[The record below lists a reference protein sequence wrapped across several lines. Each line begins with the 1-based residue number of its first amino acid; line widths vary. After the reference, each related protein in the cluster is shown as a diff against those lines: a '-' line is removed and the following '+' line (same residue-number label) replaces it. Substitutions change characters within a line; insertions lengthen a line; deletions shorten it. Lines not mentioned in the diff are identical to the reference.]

1 MNKEKKGYI
10 AQFGTFDVKNYGDLL
25 FPEVLKNQ
33 LSDYHIHM
41 FSPIGGTKPF
51 SDDEVFAC
59 SQFETMSDI
68 YNYKAVIIGG
78 GDLIRLD
85 NSIASDYRSSVD
97 VAFEIWQT
105 PCLEASKK
113 NIPIIFNGVGVPFPF
128 RKECQHM
135 VKFIFDLADYISV
148 RDDVSRQFLADCG
161 VKNVKVIPDT
171 VFSIKNIYSQ
181 EDLKSI
187 CYNVLRKY
195 GIEKDDRYLV
205 FHHNIMNINDEN
217 YINYLYDNLSS
228 YSQSTDIK
236 IIFMPIGYVHNDIEF
251 LNKLYSIDT
260 KKFSLIED
268 ELDLIEMT
276 SVLACSAGYVGTS
289 MHGAIVSLSYGKFA
303 ICMNDMNL
311 AKINGLYQN
320 IGKIEWNVKNKYA
333 LNDILVDATSSE
345 YQCIDFENK
354 IEEHFNQIRSILQDG
369 TNKKYIDNEILNI
382 YYQLALRQND
392 KDENLLKCANVFFDY
407 GQGYSETNKQQIY
420 YSAQRGL
427 YKLKIEI
434 PGCVVKVRIDPIE
447 NNIINISNLVV
458 ELDGVISEYTC
469 GSEIET
475 EIGKLLLS
483 LDPCFEVTIDGQRCL
498 ELSFSANIL
507 KPEQLIE
514 LFGKLH
520 YDMLV
525 TSENIKYM
533 EKMNQDLKF
542 KNQDLNEKN
551 QNLNINNE
559 KLCARVSTLETE
571 IQQKDKQ
578 VSNMI
583 SENEKKK
590 EQIIYIQ
597 ERINNLNAELDK
609 RIEECNALQLD
620 NQMLQAET
628 GRLNNEIAE
637 AHNSLRLIQSST
649 SWKLTKPIRG
659 IKNLIRKIFSSNKLF
674 RHIWR
679 ALGLWKHHGF
689 SVMRQECKQ
698 YRIRK
703 KNGTDVICATSE
715 PVVAYSN
722 NKDGYVPYDSE
733 YQDNIDFSMHETMV
747 KMLAFYL
754 PQYHTFKENDEWWG
768 EGFTEWVNVRKGEPR
783 FDGHYQPRVPH
794 KDIGYYSLEDI
805 DTLKKQ
811 AKLAKQHGIYGFCFY
826 YYWFSGKR
834 LMEKPVDML
843 LEHPEIDLPF
853 CLCWANENW
862 TRTWDGQAKN
872 VLIGQEYSYED
883 DELFIKDIKKY
894 VDDPRYIRIDGKPVI
909 IVYNPGE
916 IPDCE
921 HTFKQWRR
929 YAKEYGIG
937 DILLWTCQTANHT
950 AAELN
955 IEDYIDAEVEFPPH
969 NTWKEQFGVR
979 DVDLHGG
986 SAFIYNYDKVVDY
999 QIEKM
1004 EKESDT
1010 KVPIYRCCT
1019 MGWDNSA
1026 RRKQNWFAYYGYSLK
1041 SLYKWVTSI
1050 VKTSK
1055 RRFEDKECFAFINA
1069 WNEWGEGTYL
1079 DPDCRF
1085 GYANINTVSKALFEL
1100 PLEDRFVVFNDSDEV
1115 KQCENLKTSDAKI
1128 AVQIHMFYLDTME
1141 EIVDNLN
1148 KIPYTFDC
1156 YISTDTEEKKKTIST
1171 YFDSICKSN
1180 HCQVDIIQ
1188 NRGRDVAPFLKQ
1200 MKKVYNQYEYI
1211 CHIHSKKTRTNDHGN
1226 EWRTYI
1232 FDHLFGNEKYLSH
1245 IFAMFEE
1252 NPKLG
1257 IVMPE
1262 TYPVLEYQAEW
1273 GGNREGVAALLHKM
1287 GIDIE
1292 LPELPV
1298 FPVGDMFWMRS
1309 AAVKPIFDLDLSQAD
1324 FPEEA
1329 GQVNATIA
1337 HQIERVWVYL
1347 AKSQG
1352 YDYVKVFNNCSE
1364 HLDMPKKK
1372 RIGIYVHYDKANI
1385 ISADDE
1391 KTVAYFSGLFEE
1403 FHFVTNSKLA
1413 EEELGK
1419 IRGYVQSVTC
1429 RENIGLDFGGWKQKL
1444 LQLGREYVTSFDE
1457 VVLLNNS
1464 FYKPVYDIKKMFND
1478 MSNRKVDFWGV
1489 TIFPYSPDGSY
1500 IQKPYIPEHLQSYFM
1515 VFHDS
1520 VIQSDVFWG
1529 FWEAMPEYESFID
1542 VVANCE
1548 SQFTRILADA
1558 GFRYEP
1564 YIKETY
1570 YISKFLN
1577 NYRIPYEKPVS
1588 LVLLKDPFIKKKCTQ
1603 YMDEMERIKLIRL
1616 TEELQA

>member
-1 MNKEKKGYI
+1 MSKYECDMIEGNKNDSRAVLSDMIKEYSTVLEMGPADGVMTRYLAGRKHCDVYIVEVDEECFHSASQYAKGGVCDNLNNDSWIEAFRDLKFDYIVFADVLEHLQVPEKALNLSCTLLKKQGKVLISVPNLCYEGVLAELALNCFDYNKVGILDNTHIHFFSYKSIRELMKKCNLKVISENTIDIGVQYSEFADFQLEYEEMYTSQIKRPFSKAYQFIFETCIGEDEYDLSFLKAKNSSELYWSIDGHFSATNRIISKINYGFNEVVYDKDFEAGYYRFDPIDDISCLVYNIEIIADGEKIDCKNIKCENGYI
-10 AQFGTFDVKNYGDLL
+10 SNGFFVFMTNDPQFTFLIQKNISKLEIKYWISPYNSNNKLL
-25 FPEVLKNQ
+25 FEM
-33 LSDYHIHM
+33 Y
-41 FSPIGGTKPF
+41 
-51 SDDEVFAC
+51 
-59 SQFETMSDI
+59 SDI
-68 YNYKAVIIGG
+68 MNSVKMNLTDKNDYLQNRCKKYEDMATCEMVKSNRLECKNRELIDAN
-78 GDLIRLD
+78 IRL
-85 NSIASDYRSSVD
+85 
-97 VAFEIWQT
+97 E
-105 PCLEASKK
+105 
-113 NIPIIFNGVGVPFPF
+113 
-128 RKECQHM
+128 QH
-135 VKFIFDLADYISV
+135 
-148 RDDVSRQFLADCG
+148 
-161 VKNVKVIPDT
+161 
-171 VFSIKNIYSQ
+171 
-181 EDLKSI
+181 
-187 CYNVLRKY
+187 
-195 GIEKDDRYLV
+195 
-205 FHHNIMNINDEN
+205 
-217 YINYLYDNLSS
+217 
-228 YSQSTDIK
+228 
-236 IIFMPIGYVHNDIEF
+236 
-251 LNKLYSIDT
+251 
-260 KKFSLIED
+260 
-268 ELDLIEMT
+268 
-276 SVLACSAGYVGTS
+276 
-289 MHGAIVSLSYGKFA
+289 
-303 ICMNDMNL
+303 
-311 AKINGLYQN
+311 INGLHTQ
-320 IGKIEWNVKNKYA
+320 IDQIKN
-333 LNDILVDATSSE
+333 SS
-345 YQCIDFENK
+345 
-354 IEEHFNQIRSILQDG
+354 
-369 TNKKYIDNEILNI
+369 
-382 YYQLALRQND
+382 
-392 KDENLLKCANVFFDY
+392 
-407 GQGYSETNKQQIY
+407 
-420 YSAQRGL
+420 
-427 YKLKIEI
+427 
-434 PGCVVKVRIDPIE
+434 
-447 NNIINISNLVV
+447 
-458 ELDGVISEYTC
+458 
-469 GSEIET
+469 
-475 EIGKLLLS
+475 
-483 LDPCFEVTIDGQRCL
+483 
-498 ELSFSANIL
+498 
-507 KPEQLIE
+507 
-514 LFGKLH
+514 
-520 YDMLV
+520 
-525 TSENIKYM
+525 
-533 EKMNQDLKF
+533 
-542 KNQDLNEKN
+542 
-551 QNLNINNE
+551 
-559 KLCARVSTLETE
+559 
-571 IQQKDKQ
+571 
-578 VSNMI
+578 
-583 SENEKKK
+583 
-590 EQIIYIQ
+590 
-597 ERINNLNAELDK
+597 
-609 RIEECNALQLD
+609 
-620 NQMLQAET
+620 
-628 GRLNNEIAE
+628 
-637 AHNSLRLIQSST
+637 
-649 SWKLTKPIRG
+649 SWKITKPIRK

-698 YRIRK
+698 YRIRR
-703 KNGTDVICATSE
+703 KNGTDAVCATSGSI
-715 PVVAYSN
+715 VAYSN

-733 YQDNIDFSMHETMV
+733 YQDNMDFSQHETMV

-805 DTLKKQ
+805 DTLKQQ
-811 AKLAKQHGIYGFCFY
+811 ARLAKQHGIYGFCFY

-894 VDDPRYIRIDGKPVI
+894 VDDSRYIRIDGKPVI

-1055 RRFEDKECFAFINA
+1055 QRFEDKECFAFINA

-1079 DPDCRF
+1079 DPDCRY

-1171 YFDSICKSN
+1171 YFDSICKYN

-1200 MKKVYNQYEYI
+1200 MKKVYSQYEYI

-1329 GQVNATIA
+1329 GQVNETIA

-1372 RIGIYVHYDKANI
+1372 RMGIYVHYDKDNI

-1391 KTVAYFSGLFEE
+1391 KTVAYFSEFFDE

-1429 RENIGLDFGGWKQKL
+1429 RENIGLDFGGWRQKL

-1520 VIQSDVFWG
+1520 VIQSDVFWD

-1588 LVLLKDPFIKKKCTQ
+1588 LVLLKDPFIKKKCIQ